1 LARARQGGAFVAIYH
16 FSAKVIQRA
25 AGRSAVAAAAYR
37 AGARLF
43 DDRLGRTFNYSSK
56 PGVIHSEIL
65 LPDGAPG
72 RWLDR
77 VTLWNEVEAFERRK
91 DAQLA
96 REVELALPRELP
108 PAEVIQLAQDF
119 VRAQFV
125 ARGMVADLNIH
136 WGTGP
141 DGAAQP
147 HAHVMLSLREISG
160 EGFGKKQ
167 RRWNDRGVLR
177 GWREDWA
184 ALVNERLAEAGRDI
198 RIDHRSNA
206 AQGIDLEPQNKIG
219 PAGARRALRGEDAER
234 ADEHLTI
241 ARRNG
246 ERILADPSLALAA
259 LTRQQA
265 TFTRRD
271 LARFINTHTADAM
284 QFDAVMARA
293 EASAELVRVGM
304 DGRGQE
310 RFSTKELVAIER
322 RMVAAALA
330 LDARPAHPVDLA
342 RRQAAAAAAG
352 LGEEQALA
360 FFHVTRA
367 RDLTVVCGIAGGGKS
382 TLFGAARE
390 VWVAQGY
397 RVRGAALS
405 GIAAEGL
412 EQSTGIE
419 SRTLAS
425 LEYAWGQ
432 GKELLTANDILVV
445 DEAGMLGSR
454 QLGRLVETVVASGAK
469 LVLSGDPKQLQA
481 IEAGAALR
489 AIAER
494 VGAAEIWEPRR
505 QREAWQKEATRELA
519 SGRIAAALA
528 RYEAASM
535 VHEHASPGEA
545 ETALAATWAAER
557 RNNPQQS
564 RLMLTHT
571 RASARTLNDLA
582 RAARRQAGELGEDRL
597 LATAQ
602 GTLPFAEGERIYF
615 LQNDRSLGVK
625 NGTLATL
632 EKIEGTKL
640 AARLDGADGAK
651 GEGRRIAFDL
661 GAYSEIGHGYAATI
675 HKSQGAT
682 VDVAHVLATGGMDRH
697 LAYVALSRHRSGVH
711 LHWSAEEFGTRE
723 ALAGRLGRER
733 AKDSSLDYDEGE
745 AITACAGRRGL
756 AALEPPAGAV
766 ARGERPAARAVDFQQ
781 EERLREI
788 RSRLARDPGV
798 ARRNLQNRLIENAL
812 RPLLPALTQA
822 VQRQEAAASA
832 LGGAVAM
839 LGVLGEKARPRAV
852 TSAGLEAP
860 AADQAGQAPAKK
872 RGVFAGLKLGAGRG
886 PADGDRKHG
895 TFAAAKPPERN
906 KVEEGEPPPPLE
918 TGQDRVRLAM
928 KGYVKAITDIRRM
941 ASMRLPV
948 VEHQKVALRKA
959 TDALEAA
966 RPGSTRDFEAAL
978 THDPALGRVLAE
990 ARGPELETEFLAAM
1004 DRERQAQLDPTI
1016 KAERLAARWKELEQ
1030 EYDKLDPWQRYLKQ
1044 KEEWAALE
1052 ARMTELTNEIG
1063 KDAQMDAVLWARRDE
1078 FGIGERRPLGEALR
1092 ESPAVRALEG
1102 DLEDK
1107 PRPSPGMSM

>member
-1 LARARQGGAFVAIYH
+1 AFVAIYH

-56 PGVIHSEIL
+56 PGVIHSEIQ
-65 LPDGAPG
+65 LPEGAPG

-108 PAEVIQLAQDF
+108 PAEAIQLAQDF
-119 VRAQFV
+119 VRSQFV

-167 RRWNDRGVLR
+167 RTWNDRGVLR

-198 RIDHRSNA
+198 RIDHRSNV

-234 ADEHLTI
+234 RDEHLTI
-241 ARRNG
+241 ARHNG

-259 LTRQQA
+259 LTRQQS

-284 QFDAVMARA
+284 QFDAVMARV
-293 EASAELVRVGM
+293 EASASLVRVGM
-304 DGRGQE
+304 DGRGRE

-322 RMVAAALA
+322 RMAESALA
-330 LDARPAHPVDLA
+330 LDARPSHPVDLA
-342 RRQAAAAAAG
+342 RRQTAAATAG

-382 TLFGAARE
+382 TLFGAVRE
-390 VWVAQGY
+390 VWAAQGY

-432 GKELLTANDILVV
+432 GKELLAANDILVV

-469 LVLSGDPKQLQA
+469 LVLSGDPNQLQA

-505 QREAWQKEATRELA
+505 QREAWQREATRELA

-535 VHEHASPGEA
+535 VHEHATPGDA
-545 ETALAATWAAER
+545 ETALAATWAAEW

-602 GTLPFAEGERIYF
+602 GALPFAEGERIYF

-625 NGTLATL
+625 NGTLAML

-640 AARLDGADGAK
+640 TARLDGADGAK

-711 LHWSAEEFGTRE
+711 LHWSTAEFGTRE
-723 ALAGRLGRER
+723 ALADRLGRER

-745 AITACAGRRGL
+745 AVAAYAGRRGL
-756 AALEPPAGAV
+756 APLEPPAGAV
-766 ARGERPAARAVDFQQ
+766 VRGERLAAGNFQQ
-781 EERLREI
+781 EERLRELW
-788 RSRLARDPGV
+788 SRLARDPGA
-798 ARRNLQNRLIENAL
+798 ARRNLQNRRIENAL

-822 VQRQEAAASA
+822 VQRQESAASA
-832 LGGAVAM
+832 LGEAVAI
-839 LGVLGEKARPRAV
+839 LDVLGEKPRPRVETA
-852 TSAGLEAP
+852 AGPEAL
-860 AADQAGQAPAKK
+860 AAGQAGQAPAKK
-872 RGVFAGLKLGAGRG
+872 RGVFAGLKLGTGRG
-886 PADGDRKHG
+886 PADGERKHG
-895 TFAAAKPPERN
+895 TIAAVKPPARN
-906 KVEEGEPPPPLE
+906 KGEEDASPPPLE
-918 TGQDRVRLAM
+918 TGQDRGLLAM
-928 KGYVKAITDIRRM
+928 KGYVKAIMDVKRM
-941 ASMRLPV
+941 EDMHLPI
-948 VEHQKVALRKA
+948 VEHQKVALRNA

-966 RPGSTRDFEAAL
+966 RPGATRDLLAAL

-990 ARGPELETEFLAAM
+990 AQGPELAAQLLAAI
-1004 DRERQAQLDPTI
+1004 DRERQARLDPTI
-1016 KAERLAARWKELEQ
+1016 KAKRLAARWKVVEQ
-1030 EYDKLDPWQRYLKQ
+1030 D
-1044 KEEWAALE
+1044 
-1052 ARMTELTNEIG
+1052 
-1063 KDAQMDAVLWARRDE
+1063 
-1078 FGIGERRPLGEALR
+1078 
-1092 ESPAVRALEG
+1092 
-1102 DLEDK
+1102 
-1107 PRPSPGMSM
+1107 

>member
-1 LARARQGGAFVAIYH
+1 MAIYH

-37 AGARLF
+37 AAARLF
-43 DDRLGRTFNYSSK
+43 DERLGRTFNYSAK
-56 PGVIHSEIL
+56 AGVIHSEIL

-77 VTLWNEVEAFERRK
+77 VILWNEVEAFERRK

-108 PAEVIQLAQDF
+108 PADAIQLAQDF
-119 VRAQFV
+119 VRSQFV

-136 WGTGP
+136 WGTGL

-147 HAHVMLSLREISG
+147 HAHVMLSLRELSG
-160 EGFGKKQ
+160 AGFGKKQ
-167 RRWNDRGVLR
+167 RAWNDRGVLR

-184 ALVNERLAEAGRDI
+184 AVVNERLAEAGRDI

-284 QFDAVMARA
+284 QFDAVMARV
-293 EASAELVRVGM
+293 EASDELVRVGM
-304 DGRGQE
+304 DGRGRE

-322 RMVAAALA
+322 RMAESALA
-330 LDARPAHPVDLA
+330 LDARPSHPVDLA

-352 LGEEQALA
+352 LGEEQTLA

-390 VWVAQGY
+390 VWAAEGY

-412 EQSTGIE
+412 EQSTSIE

-432 GKELLTANDILVV
+432 GKELLAPNDILVV

-454 QLGRLVETVVASGAK
+454 ELGRLVETVVASGAK

-494 VGAAEIWEPRR
+494 VGVAEIWEPRR

-519 SGRIAAALA
+519 SGQIAAALA

-535 VHEHASPGEA
+535 VHEHATLGDT

-557 RNNPQQS
+557 RNNPQQT

-582 RAARRQAGELGEDRL
+582 RAARRQAGELGPDRVL
-597 LATAQ
+597 ETAQ
-602 GTLPFAEGERIYF
+602 GPQMFAESERIYF
-615 LQNDRSLGVK
+615 LKNDRGLGVK
-625 NGTLATL
+625 NGSLGTLARIDGGRLTV
-632 EKIEGTKL
+632 
-640 AARLDGADGAK
+640 RLDGDAPGGAR
-651 GEGRRIAFDL
+651 EIAFDL

-711 LHWSAEEFGTRE
+711 LHWSAAEFGTRA
-723 ALAGRLGRER
+723 ALADRLARER

-745 AITACAGRRGL
+745 AVAAYAGRRGL
-756 AALEPPAGAV
+756 APLEPPPGAV
-766 ARGERPAARAVDFQQ
+766 ARGERPAAAAGGDFQQ
-781 EERLREI
+781 EERLR
-788 RSRLARDPGV
+788 DPGA
-798 ARRNLQNRLIENAL
+798 ARRNLQNRLIENPL

-839 LGVLGEKARPRAV
+839 LGVLGGKVRPRAV
-852 TSAGLEAP
+852 TAAGLEAR
-860 AADQAGQAPAKK
+860 AVDQAGQAPAKK

-895 TFAAAKPPERN
+895 TFAAAKPPARN
-906 KVEEGEPPPPLE
+906 KVEEGAPPPPLE

-966 RPGSTRDFEAAL
+966 RPGSTRDFQAAL

-990 ARGPELETEFLAAM
+990 ARGPELETELLAAM

-1016 KAERLAARWKELEQ
+1016 KAERLAARWKAAEQDYEKLELWRM
-1030 EYDKLDPWQRYLKQ
+1030 DPDSREAREKI
-1044 KEEWAALE
+1044 E
-1052 ARMTELTNEIG
+1052 ARMNAIAGEIG
-1063 KDAQMDAVLWARRDE
+1063 TDAQMDSVLRARARE
-1078 FGIGERRPLGEALR
+1078 FGIDERSSLGQALN
-1092 ESPAVRALEG
+1092 LE
-1102 DLEDK
+1102 ER
-1107 PRPSPGMSM
+1107 PRPSPSPGVSM